1 MFVPLRHCVIKFGP
15 YSVFAREYC
24 IALDQIAT
32 LPMVVA
38 GIAILVAGIEG
49 LYWLV
54 AGMIFSTLVALFE
67 AWVLLVEINR

>member
-1 MFVPLRHCVIKFGP
+1 MLRV
-15 YSVFAREYC
+15 
-24 IALDQIAT
+24 ALGQIAT
-32 LPMVVA
+32 LPLVVA
-38 GIAILVAGIEG
+38 GFAVLVGGLGG